1 MNEHPNPPA
10 KDTPDR
16 ESFVFV
22 GENRIPDAEFN
33 AKPVGFFRDAL
44 SRLCRNVP
52 SVIAFFVIVLIVF
65 LALFAPGFNAY
76 GFNEQNADRIN
87 MPPRVQGLEKLGICD
102 GSRVL
107 TNRRTAD
114 LGDVEKYPKGSVIKY
129 SNVRTIRGV
138 EVADVTVNY
147 YVLLGASD
155 EYYWMGT
162 DYLGRDLFTRLFVGA
177 RVSLLI
183 AVLSVLINAVIGVV
197 YGAAAGYYGGK
208 VDMVLMRITEVLG
221 SIPNIAVVTMFILF
235 FGTGIL
241 SVILALVMQGWIYA
255 ARLTRAQ
262 FYRLKVREYVLAAR
276 TLGSK
281 DRTLIFR
288 HILPNAIGPLITT
301 AMIAIPGAI
310 FAESFLAYIGL
321 GIKAPMASIGVL
333 LAEAQKSLMQLP
345 YQTFFPA
352 ALLSLLMIAFNMFAD
367 GLRDAFDP
375 SQRGKD

>member
-1 MNEHPNPPA
+1 MNERPILPA
-10 KDTPDR
+10 EDTLDK

-22 GENRIPDAEFN
+22 GESWSPGAEFN

-44 SRLCRNVP
+44 ARLCRNVP
-52 SVIAFFVIVLIVF
+52 SVIAFFVIVLVVF

-76 GFNEQNADRIN
+76 GFNEQNTDRVN
-87 MPPRVQGLEKLGICD
+87 MPPRVQGLENLGILN

-107 TNRRTAD
+107 TNRRTEYF
-114 LGDVEKYPKGSVIKY
+114 GDTEKYPEGAILSYDNI
-129 SNVRTIRGV
+129 RTIRGV
-138 EVADVTVNY
+138 EIADVTVNY
-147 YVLLGASD
+147 YVFLGADD

-197 YGAAAGYYGGK
+197 YGAVAGYYGGK
-208 VDMVLMRITEVLG
+208 VDMIMMRITEVLG
-221 SIPNIAVVTMFILF
+221 SVPNIAVVTMFILF

-241 SVILALVMQGWIYA
+241 SVILALVVQGWIHA

-276 TLGSK
+276 TLGTG
-281 DRTLIFR
+281 DRALIFR

-321 GIKAPMASIGVL
+321 GIKAPLASIGVL
-333 LAEAQKSLMQLP
+333 LAEAQKNLMSLP

-352 ALLSLLMIAFNMFAD
+352 ALISLLMIAFNMFAN